1 MDDPNFPGQAEK
13 RLYVLTTEVSAKDE
27 RIVSDVLESGE
38 TITATREEA
47 KQMHKAL
54 DNAAQTL
61 DCVLVTGAQ
70 ASSGLMQSASSGSR
84 PANAAG
90 GKGKQKNKGKDK
102 GKVKGKGKGN
112 GAQALEPTPVIR
124 KVRISFSLVSSTQ
137 TCPCRMG
144 PTFKYLEAF

>member
-70 ASSGLMQSASSGSR
+70 ASSGLMRSASSGSR

-90 GKGKQKNKGKDK
+90 GKGKSKNKGKA
-102 GKVKGKGKGN
+102 KGKGKGN

-124 KVRISFSLVSSTQ
+124 KVRISFSLVSSTK